1 MIGRRGRSPDE
12 TATPRSLV
20 GPASPPR
27 AATSAAHDARD
38 ADLALLVAEHYDR
51 LVRLARLICRDG
63 ADAADAV
70 QVGLEQAWR
79 RRASLRD
86 EAAARAWLD
95 RIVVRE
101 AVRVARSRRSW
112 LSRIL
117 HLDAQVTWVEPHDP
131 HTEPGID
138 RTRLQAAF
146 ATLPPEQRAVVAL
159 HLHAGYSMA
168 ETATIVGAPL
178 ETVRSRLRL
187 ARARLR
193 PLLGEDER

>member
-1 MIGRRGRSPDE
+1 MEP
-12 TATPRSLV
+12 
-20 GPASPPR
+20 PAASR
-27 AATSAAHDARD
+27 AATSAVRD
-38 ADLALLVAEHYDR
+38 AELAQLVAEHYDR

-70 QVGLEQAWR
+70 QIGLEQAWR
-79 RRASLRD
+79 HRGTLRD
-86 EAAARAWLD
+86 EAATRAWLD

-101 AVRVARSRRSW
+101 AVRVARSRRSL
-112 LSRIL
+112 LSRVL
-117 HLDAQVTWVEPHDP
+117 HLDAQVAWVEPHDP
-131 HTEPGID
+131 HTEPGVD
-138 RTRLQAAF
+138 RARLQAAF

-159 HLHAGYSMA
+159 HLHAGYSLA

-193 PLLGEDER
+193 PLLGEEPR